1 MSFELYL
8 QCFGETERLGLPRDS
23 IRALFPVDE
32 ASSEPDYWRLRYDG
46 QNSCDIGVHTLAT
59 DGSKLADFYVERP
72 CGDIRLWD
80 SLFTVLNMGSVVLFF
95 PGGPLVI
102 AKETSG
108 TGIPEEMLDSLGTPV
123 QANSGEELRRI
134 VEA

>member
-8 QCFGETERLGLPRDS
+8 QCFGETERLGLSRDS

-32 ASSEPDYWRLRYDG
+32 ASSEPDYWRLRYDS
-46 QNSCDIGVHTLAT
+46 QNSCDIGVHSLPT
-59 DGSKLADFYVERP
+59 DVTKLADFYVERP
-72 CGDIRLWD
+72 CRDIRLWD

-95 PGGPLVI
+95 PEGPLI
-102 AKETSG
+102 ISRGISG
-108 TGIPEEMLDSLGTPV
+108 TGIPQEMLDSLGPPV
-123 QANSGEELRRI
+123 QVNSGEELRKF

>member
-8 QCFGETERLGLPRDS
+8 QCFGETERLGLSRDS

-32 ASSEPDYWRLRYDG
+32 ASSEPDYWRLRYDS
-46 QNSCDIGVHTLAT
+46 QNSCDIGVHSLPT
-59 DGSKLADFYVERP
+59 DVTKLADFYVERP
-72 CGDIRLWD
+72 CRDIRLWD

-95 PGGPLVI
+95 PEGPLI
-102 AKETSG
+102 ISKGISG
-108 TGIPEEMLDSLGTPV
+108 TGIPQEMLDSLGPPV
-123 QANSGEELRRI
+123 QVNSGEELRKF

>member
-8 QCFGETERLGLPRDS
+8 QCFGETERLGLSRDS

-32 ASSEPDYWRLRYDG
+32 ASSEPDYWRLRYDS
-46 QNSCDIGVHTLAT
+46 QNSCDIGVHSLPT
-59 DGSKLADFYVERP
+59 DVTKLADFYVERP
-72 CGDIRLWD
+72 CRDIRLWD

-95 PGGPLVI
+95 PEGPLI
-102 AKETSG
+102 ISKGISG
-108 TGIPEEMLDSLGTPV
+108 TGIPQEMVDSLGPPV
-123 QANSGEELRRI
+123 QVNSGEELRKF

>member
-8 QCFGETERLGLPRDS
+8 QCFGETERLGLPSES

-32 ASSEPDYWRLRYDG
+32 ASSEPDYWRLRYDS

-59 DGSKLADFYVERP
+59 DVTKVADFYVERP
-72 CGDIRLWD
+72 CRDIRLWD

-95 PGGPLVI
+95 PEGPPI
-102 AKETSG
+102 ISKATSG
-108 TGIPEEMLDSLGTPV
+108 TGIPEEMLNSLGTPV
-123 QANSGEELRRI
+123 QVHSGEELRRI